1 MYITYWYSINFI
13 CKGEG
18 KVRLWLVT
26 KMLAGLGHVCRLIGI
41 DIMFAVF
48 YSNDVQK
55 LEDEINDRIN
65 RNQD

>member
-1 MYITYWYSINFI
+1 M
-13 CKGEG
+13 
-18 KVRLWLVT
+18 RLWLVT
-26 KMLAGLGHVCRLIGI
+26 KMLAGLGHACRLIGI